1 MEVKKRIDYLSW
13 DEYFMGIAKLSAL
26 RSKDPSTQVG
36 ACIVS
41 DDNRILS
48 IGYNGAPNGF
58 NDDSF
63 PWDREG
69 NALDTKYLYVCH
81 AELNAILNFRG
92 NKRDLEGSKI
102 YVALFPCNECAKAII
117 QSGIKEV
124 IYLSDKYHDQD
135 NMIASRRLFDECGV
149 RYHEFKAIETKKI
162 EIELDNFNVRSNAT
176 VIGNQDKEI
185 DVEQIKKILDKRYN
199 SAPRRRSIRIE
210 PQEEVS
216 KISVD
221 DTKEYDLT
229 KVLEKAKDEKVETYE
244 ENRAKKLRNTQYD
257 ILNNLNLDA
266 SDEEVKE
273 EKKIDPEENL
283 MNLINTITIN
293 EAKKQESKKDDV
305 DPLDILTDLKG
316 EDDTQVY
323 DSVTTVTKITEIKEK
338 EKEKIDNNK
347 DNNIDNSFYTDNLF
361 KKKDFEEDSNDFV
374 DEDKLSIGI
383 KILIALVIIVF
394 VVGLILFIKS
404 VI

>member
-1 MEVKKRIDYLSW
+1 METRIDKFNESKR
-13 DEYFMGIAKLSAL
+13 MSRVAKNIDLY
-26 RSKDPSTQVG
+26 KE
-36 ACIVS
+36 I
-41 DDNRILS
+41 
-48 IGYNGAPNGF
+48 
-58 NDDSF
+58 ND
-63 PWDREG
+63 
-69 NALDTKYLYVCH
+69 T
-81 AELNAILNFRG
+81 
-92 NKRDLEGSKI
+92 
-102 YVALFPCNECAKAII
+102 
-117 QSGIKEV
+117 
-124 IYLSDKYHDQD
+124 
-135 NMIASRRLFDECGV
+135 
-149 RYHEFKAIETKKI
+149 
-162 EIELDNFNVRSNAT
+162 ELDNFNVRSNAT

-216 KISVD
+216 RISVD

-293 EAKKQESKKDDV
+293 EAKKQESKNDDV

-338 EKEKIDNNK
+338 EKEKIDNNKDNNK

-394 VVGLILFIKS
+394 VVGLVLFIKS

>member
-1 MEVKKRIDYLSW
+1 METRIDKFNESKS
-13 DEYFMGIAKLSAL
+13 MSRVAKNSSLY
-26 RSKDPSTQVG
+26 RE
-36 ACIVS
+36 I
-41 DDNRILS
+41 
-48 IGYNGAPNGF
+48 
-58 NDDSF
+58 NDS
-63 PWDREG
+63 
-69 NALDTKYLYVCH
+69 
-81 AELNAILNFRG
+81 
-92 NKRDLEGSKI
+92 
-102 YVALFPCNECAKAII
+102 
-117 QSGIKEV
+117 
-124 IYLSDKYHDQD
+124 
-135 NMIASRRLFDECGV
+135 
-149 RYHEFKAIETKKI
+149 
-162 EIELDNFNVRSNAT
+162 ELDNFNVRSNAT

-216 KISVD
+216 RISVD

-293 EAKKQESKKDDV
+293 EAKKQESKKDV

-323 DSVTTVTKITEIKEK
+323 DSITTVTKITEIKEK

-347 DNNIDNSFYTDNLF
+347 DNNTIDNSFYTDNLF

-374 DEDKLSIGI
+374 DEDKLGIGI

-394 VVGLILFIKS
+394 VVGLVLFIKS

>member
-1 MEVKKRIDYLSW
+1 MSIEVLKMETRIDKFNESKR
-13 DEYFMGIAKLSAL
+13 MSRVAKNIDLY
-26 RSKDPSTQVG
+26 KE
-36 ACIVS
+36 I
-41 DDNRILS
+41 
-48 IGYNGAPNGF
+48 
-58 NDDSF
+58 ND
-63 PWDREG
+63 
-69 NALDTKYLYVCH
+69 T
-81 AELNAILNFRG
+81 
-92 NKRDLEGSKI
+92 
-102 YVALFPCNECAKAII
+102 
-117 QSGIKEV
+117 
-124 IYLSDKYHDQD
+124 
-135 NMIASRRLFDECGV
+135 
-149 RYHEFKAIETKKI
+149 
-162 EIELDNFNVRSNAT
+162 ELDNFNVRSNAT

-293 EAKKQESKKDDV
+293 EAKKQESKNDDV

>member
-1 MEVKKRIDYLSW
+1 METRIDKFNESKR
-13 DEYFMGIAKLSAL
+13 MSRVAKNIELY
-26 RSKDPSTQVG
+26 KE
-36 ACIVS
+36 I
-41 DDNRILS
+41 
-48 IGYNGAPNGF
+48 
-58 NDDSF
+58 ND
-63 PWDREG
+63 
-69 NALDTKYLYVCH
+69 T
-81 AELNAILNFRG
+81 
-92 NKRDLEGSKI
+92 
-102 YVALFPCNECAKAII
+102 
-117 QSGIKEV
+117 
-124 IYLSDKYHDQD
+124 
-135 NMIASRRLFDECGV
+135 
-149 RYHEFKAIETKKI
+149 
-162 EIELDNFNVRSNAT
+162 ELDNFNVRSNAT

-244 ENRAKKLRNTQYD
+244 ENRAKKLRNMQYD

-273 EKKIDPEENL
+273 ENKIDPEENL

-293 EAKKQESKKDDV
+293 EAKKQESKNDV

>member
-1 MEVKKRIDYLSW
+1 METRIDKFNESKR
-13 DEYFMGIAKLSAL
+13 MSRVAKNIDLY
-26 RSKDPSTQVG
+26 KE
-36 ACIVS
+36 I
-41 DDNRILS
+41 
-48 IGYNGAPNGF
+48 
-58 NDDSF
+58 ND
-63 PWDREG
+63 
-69 NALDTKYLYVCH
+69 T
-81 AELNAILNFRG
+81 
-92 NKRDLEGSKI
+92 
-102 YVALFPCNECAKAII
+102 
-117 QSGIKEV
+117 
-124 IYLSDKYHDQD
+124 
-135 NMIASRRLFDECGV
+135 
-149 RYHEFKAIETKKI
+149 
-162 EIELDNFNVRSNAT
+162 ELDNFNVRSNAT

-257 ILNNLNLDA
+257 ILNNLNLEA
-266 SDEEVKE
+266 KKEEIKE

-293 EAKKQESKKDDV
+293 EAKKQESKNDDV

-338 EKEKIDNNK
+338 EKEKI

-394 VVGLILFIKS
+394 VVGLVLFIKS

>member
-1 MEVKKRIDYLSW
+1 METRIDKFNESKS
-13 DEYFMGIAKLSAL
+13 MSRVAKNSSLY
-26 RSKDPSTQVG
+26 RE
-36 ACIVS
+36 I
-41 DDNRILS
+41 
-48 IGYNGAPNGF
+48 
-58 NDDSF
+58 NDS
-63 PWDREG
+63 
-69 NALDTKYLYVCH
+69 
-81 AELNAILNFRG
+81 
-92 NKRDLEGSKI
+92 
-102 YVALFPCNECAKAII
+102 
-117 QSGIKEV
+117 
-124 IYLSDKYHDQD
+124 
-135 NMIASRRLFDECGV
+135 
-149 RYHEFKAIETKKI
+149 
-162 EIELDNFNVRSNAT
+162 ELDNFNVRSNAT

-216 KISVD
+216 RISVD

-266 SDEEVKE
+266 SEEEEVKE

-323 DSVTTVTKITEIKEK
+323 DSITTVTKITEIKEK

-347 DNNIDNSFYTDNLF
+347 DNNTIDNSFYTDNLF

-374 DEDKLSIGI
+374 DEDKLGIGI

-394 VVGLILFIKS
+394 VVGLVLFIKS

>member
-1 MEVKKRIDYLSW
+1 METRIDKFNESKR
-13 DEYFMGIAKLSAL
+13 MSRVAKNIDLY
-26 RSKDPSTQVG
+26 KE
-36 ACIVS
+36 I
-41 DDNRILS
+41 
-48 IGYNGAPNGF
+48 
-58 NDDSF
+58 ND
-63 PWDREG
+63 
-69 NALDTKYLYVCH
+69 T
-81 AELNAILNFRG
+81 
-92 NKRDLEGSKI
+92 
-102 YVALFPCNECAKAII
+102 
-117 QSGIKEV
+117 
-124 IYLSDKYHDQD
+124 
-135 NMIASRRLFDECGV
+135 
-149 RYHEFKAIETKKI
+149 
-162 EIELDNFNVRSNAT
+162 ELDNFNVRSNAT

-257 ILNNLNLDA
+257 ILNNLNLDS

-293 EAKKQESKKDDV
+293 EAKKQESKNDV

-323 DSVTTVTKITEIKEK
+323 DSVTTVTKITEIKE
-338 EKEKIDNNK
+338 K

>member
-1 MEVKKRIDYLSW
+1 MSIEVLKMETRIDKFNESKR
-13 DEYFMGIAKLSAL
+13 MSRVAKNIELY
-26 RSKDPSTQVG
+26 KE
-36 ACIVS
+36 I
-41 DDNRILS
+41 
-48 IGYNGAPNGF
+48 
-58 NDDSF
+58 ND
-63 PWDREG
+63 
-69 NALDTKYLYVCH
+69 T
-81 AELNAILNFRG
+81 
-92 NKRDLEGSKI
+92 
-102 YVALFPCNECAKAII
+102 
-117 QSGIKEV
+117 
-124 IYLSDKYHDQD
+124 
-135 NMIASRRLFDECGV
+135 
-149 RYHEFKAIETKKI
+149 
-162 EIELDNFNVRSNAT
+162 ELDNFNVRSNAT

-216 KISVD
+216 RISVD

-293 EAKKQESKKDDV
+293 EAKKQESKNDDV

>member
-1 MEVKKRIDYLSW
+1 METRIDKFNESKR
-13 DEYFMGIAKLSAL
+13 MSRVAKNIDLY
-26 RSKDPSTQVG
+26 KE
-36 ACIVS
+36 I
-41 DDNRILS
+41 
-48 IGYNGAPNGF
+48 
-58 NDDSF
+58 ND
-63 PWDREG
+63 
-69 NALDTKYLYVCH
+69 T
-81 AELNAILNFRG
+81 
-92 NKRDLEGSKI
+92 
-102 YVALFPCNECAKAII
+102 
-117 QSGIKEV
+117 
-124 IYLSDKYHDQD
+124 
-135 NMIASRRLFDECGV
+135 
-149 RYHEFKAIETKKI
+149 
-162 EIELDNFNVRSNAT
+162 ELDNFNVRSNAT

-293 EAKKQESKKDDV
+293 EAKKQESKNDDV

-338 EKEKIDNNK
+338 EKEKIDNN
-347 DNNIDNSFYTDNLF
+347 IDNSFYTDNLF
-361 KKKDFEEDSNDFV
+361 KKKDFEEDSKDFID
-374 DEDKLSIGI
+374 DEKLGIGI

-394 VVGLILFIKS
+394 VVGLFLFIKS

>member
-1 MEVKKRIDYLSW
+1 METRIDKFNESKR
-13 DEYFMGIAKLSAL
+13 MSRVAKNIDLY
-26 RSKDPSTQVG
+26 KE
-36 ACIVS
+36 I
-41 DDNRILS
+41 
-48 IGYNGAPNGF
+48 
-58 NDDSF
+58 ND
-63 PWDREG
+63 
-69 NALDTKYLYVCH
+69 T
-81 AELNAILNFRG
+81 
-92 NKRDLEGSKI
+92 
-102 YVALFPCNECAKAII
+102 
-117 QSGIKEV
+117 
-124 IYLSDKYHDQD
+124 
-135 NMIASRRLFDECGV
+135 
-149 RYHEFKAIETKKI
+149 
-162 EIELDNFNVRSNAT
+162 ELDNFNVRSNAT

-257 ILNNLNLDA
+257 ILNNLNLDS

-293 EAKKQESKKDDV
+293 EAKKQESKNDV

-338 EKEKIDNNK
+338 EKEKQKSTDRRNK
-347 DNNIDNSFYTDNLF
+347 RTAGNGKYGRTSGFPDAGRKLLYRRCIYDSGSGADQCRETCRSGSSH
-361 KKKDFEEDSNDFV
+361 KKRCICAADSDLSYPFAGSICRFGRRKYFWY
-374 DEDKLSIGI
+374 DCGHGKLSDRAAGKQVWI
-383 KILIALVIIVF
+383 
-394 VVGLILFIKS
+394 
-404 VI
+404 